1 VDKKL
6 GFLLFHFLRS
16 VLGCLSEE
24 ELCGEH
30 ISALFP
36 NSRVFWGR
44 VLVVEGQ
51 LKILSVVCVE
61 KCCDVVGLMVLYSR
75 FQD

>member
-30 ISALFP
+30 ISA
-36 NSRVFWGR
+36 
-44 VLVVEGQ
+44 
-51 LKILSVVCVE
+51 
-61 KCCDVVGLMVLYSR
+61 Y
-75 FQD
+75 FQTAECFGGEFLLWRGSSKY

>member
-16 VLGCLSEE
+16 VLGCHSEE

-36 NSRVFWGR
+36 DSRVFWGR
-44 VLVVEGQ
+44 VLFVEGQ
-51 LKILSVVCVE
+51 LEILNVVCG
-61 KCCDVVGLMVLYSR
+61 KML
-75 FQD
+75 